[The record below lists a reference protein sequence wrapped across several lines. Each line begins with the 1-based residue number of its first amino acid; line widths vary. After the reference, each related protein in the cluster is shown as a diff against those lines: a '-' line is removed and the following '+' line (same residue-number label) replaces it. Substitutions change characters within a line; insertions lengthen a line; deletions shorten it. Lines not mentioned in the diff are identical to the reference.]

1 MFSWIPVKVVAEARK
16 ALDWLEEKQRL
27 QGTLRKTD
35 DPVLTA
41 ADIKKR
47 EDTIVR
53 FADPILSKPAP
64 PPPKV
69 RGVSLPPAHP
79 IVFLSGLCMMW
90 GCRLPGKHYHSKE
103 WWLPC
108 PK

>member
-1 MFSWIPVKVVAEARK
+1 MQHAVSNVQVVAEARK
-16 ALDWLEEKQRL
+16 ALEWLEEKQRL
-27 QGTLRKTD
+27 QGSLRKTD
-35 DPVLTA
+35 DPVLSS

-69 RGVSLPPAHP
+69 RRIPTLECPQPPDWIHSTSMSLDT
-79 IVFLSGLCMMW
+79 
-90 GCRLPGKHYHSKE
+90 
-103 WWLPC
+103 
-108 PK
+108 